1 MKTVISSKG
10 QIVIPAEFR
19 NRDRIE
25 PGQAF
30 DIERVNTGEYR
41 LSVADLPK
49 NQGLVN
55 TLLAC
60 PVKGWFVPIE
70 SESTDSLG
78 SLS

>member
-1 MKTVISSKG
+1 MKTLISSKG

-19 NRDRIE
+19 HQDKIE

-30 DIERVNTGEYR
+30 DIERVDRGEYR
-41 LSVADLPK
+41 LAVAAPPK
-49 NQGLVN
+49 NQGLVD

-78 SLS
+78 

>member
-19 NRDRIE
+19 NQDKIE
-25 PGQAF
+25 PGRAF
-30 DIERVNTGEYR
+30 DIERVDEGEYR
-41 LSVADLPK
+41 LSVTDPPK

-60 PVKGWFVPIE
+60 PVKGWFAPIE
-70 SESTDSLG
+70 SESTDSIG

>member
-1 MKTVISSKG
+1 MKTILSSRDQLVIL
-10 QIVIPAEFR
+10 AEFR
-19 NRDRIE
+19 NQDKLK

-30 DIERVNTGEYR
+30 DIERVDEGEYR
-41 LSVADLPK
+41 LAVADPPK

-60 PVKGWFVPIE
+60 PVKGWFVPIK

>member
-19 NRDRIE
+19 NQDKIE
-25 PGQAF
+25 PGQVF
-30 DIERVNTGEYR
+30 EIERVDRGEYR
-41 LSVADLPK
+41 LVAAEPD

-55 TLLAC
+55 ILLAC

-78 SLS
+78 SQS

>member
-19 NRDRIE
+19 KQDRIE

-30 DIERVNTGEYR
+30 DIERVDKGEYR
-41 LSVADLPK
+41 LSVADPPM
-49 NQGLVN
+49 NQGVVN

-70 SESTDSLG
+70 SKFTDSLG
-78 SLS
+78 PLS